1 MTPEVRVFVLDGN
14 TGGNRITEGDGTP
27 PEAGPP
33 RVPSAVLDVLGQS
46 FGVAAERG
54 VRDRRQTWLDTFDWR
69 LYRAGLELEYEHA
82 ARGANKGGRLLLSK
96 DEVPQAEQPVD
107 NWRRDRPHLADDL
120 PAGPV
125 RDQIVKLA
133 SPRALLPVA
142 TAAGPI
148 SVTRL
153 LNADGKTVARL
164 VVDHPAVT
172 RDGQTVW
179 LPARLAIAEVRGYPG
194 QARKAARLLA
204 GVHGV
209 GAARSSAF
217 LDVVQALGL
226 NPGGYSN
233 SVHAEITARTPA
245 PVAVATVLLGLLDTL
260 EQNVDGVLRDID
272 TEFLHDLRVAV
283 RRTRSGIKLLGD
295 VVPGAGPYAP
305 EFKWL
310 GDLTTPTRDLDVYLL
325 GFGALTAQLVAASPA
340 DLEPFRA
347 FLARRRTREIRRLA
361 AGLRSPRFH
370 TVTGHWRKVLLEAQD
385 SGRKSPKGP
394 KGPGGGTSSGSWVLT
409 ADELAVA
416 RTGRV
421 FRRVAAQGA
430 AITAGSP
437 PEALHNLRKRCKEL
451 RYVLEF
457 FASLYDPAA
466 YRKVVGDL
474 KQLQDVLGE
483 FQDSQVQRE
492 EIHALADAM
501 LAERAAPAATLL
513 AMGELA
519 ANLAQ
524 RQAEARANFAR
535 RFTAF
540 AGPAGQERVRDLLAR
555 PL

>member
-1 MTPEVRVFVLDGN
+1 MTPDVRVFVLDGN
-14 TGGNRITEGDGTP
+14 TGGNQDGTA
-27 PEAGPP
+27 PEAGSA
-33 RVPSAVLDVLGQS
+33 RVPSVVLEVLGQS

-54 VRDRRQTWLDTFDWR
+54 ARSRRQTWLDTFDWR

-82 ARGANKGGRLLLSK
+82 ARGGRLLLTK
-96 DEVPQAEQPVD
+96 DKVPQAEQPVD

-125 RDQIVKLA
+125 RDQVARLA

-142 TAAGPI
+142 TAAGPV

-172 RDGQTVW
+172 RGGQTVS
-179 LPARLAIAEVRGYPG
+179 LPVRLAISEVRGYPG

-204 GVHGV
+204 GVPGV
-209 GAARSSAF
+209 DAAHSSAF
-217 LDVVQALGL
+217 LAAVAALGL
-226 NPGGYSN
+226 HPGAYSS
-233 SVHAEITARTPA
+233 SVHAEITAQMPA
-245 PVAVATVLLGLLDTL
+245 PVAVATVLLGLVDTL

-295 VVPGAGPYAP
+295 VLPGSRPYAP

-310 GDLTTPTRDLDVYLL
+310 GDLTTPTRDMDVYLL
-325 GFGALTAQLVAASPA
+325 GFGTLTARLVAASPA

-347 FLARRRTREIRRLA
+347 FLVRRRAREFRLLT
-361 AGLRSPRFH
+361 AGLRSARFN
-370 TVTGHWRKVLLEAQD
+370 TLTGHWRKVLLEAQGP
-385 SGRKSPKGP
+385 GRKGRQARS
-394 KGPGGGTSSGSWVLT
+394 TNNGSWVLT

-416 RTGRV
+416 RTARV
-421 FRRVAAQGA
+421 FRRVATHGA

-437 PEALHNLRKRCKEL
+437 PEALHDLRKRCKEL

-457 FASLYDPAA
+457 FASLHDQAA
-466 YRKVVGDL
+466 YRKVIGDL
-474 KQLQDVLGE
+474 KQLQDCLGE

-492 EIHALADAM
+492 EIQTLADAM

-519 ANLAQ
+519 ANLVQ
-524 RQAEARANFAR
+524 QQAEARANFAR

-540 AGPAGQERVRDLLAR
+540 AGPAGQQRVRDLLAR

>member
-1 MTPEVRVFVLDGN
+1 MTPDVRVFVLDGN
-14 TGGNRITEGDGTP
+14 TGANRSTEGDGTA

-33 RVPSAVLDVLGQS
+33 RVPSDVLDVLGQS

-54 VRDRRQTWLDTFDWR
+54 VRNRRQTWLDTFDWR

-82 ARGANKGGRLLLSK
+82 ARGGRLLLSK

-107 NWRRDRPHLADDL
+107 NWRRDRPHLAEDL

-125 RDQIVKLA
+125 RDRVVRLA

-148 SVTRL
+148 SVARL
-153 LNADGKTVARL
+153 LNADGKTVAKL

-172 RDGQTVW
+172 RGDQTVW
-179 LPARLAIAEVRGYPG
+179 LPARLTIAEVRGYPG

-204 GVHGV
+204 DVPGV
-209 GAARSSAF
+209 GTARSSTF
-217 LDVVQALGL
+217 LSAVAALGL
-226 NPGGYSN
+226 HPGDYSN
-233 SVHAEITARTPA
+233 SVRAEITARMPA
-245 PVAVATVLLGLLDTL
+245 PVAVASVLLGLLDTL

-295 VVPGAGPYAP
+295 VVPGAAPYAP

-325 GFGALTAQLVAASPA
+325 GFGALTAQLAAASPA

-347 FLARRRTREIRRLA
+347 FLTRRRTRETRHLT
-361 AGLRSPRFH
+361 AGLRSARFH
-370 TVTGHWRKVLLEAQD
+370 TLTGHWRKVLLEAQD
-385 SGRKSPKGP
+385 SGRK
-394 KGPGGGTSSGSWVLT
+394 GPGRSTSTGSWVLT

-416 RTGRV
+416 RTARV

-457 FASLYDPAA
+457 FAPLHDPAA

-524 RQAEARANFAR
+524 QQADARANFAR

-540 AGPAGQERVRDLLAR
+540 AGPAGQQRVRDLLAR

>member
-1 MTPEVRVFVLDGN
+1 MTPDVRVFVLDGIA
-14 TGGNRITEGDGTP
+14 GGNRSTEGDGP
-27 PEAGPP
+27 APQAGPP

-54 VRDRRQTWLDTFDWR
+54 VRNRRQTWLDTFDWR

-82 ARGANKGGRLLLSK
+82 ARGGIRGGRLLLSK

-107 NWRRDRPHLADDL
+107 NWRRDRPHLAEDL

-125 RDQIVKLA
+125 RDQVFRLA

-153 LNADGKTVARL
+153 LNADGKTVAKL

-172 RDGQTVW
+172 RGDQTIW

-204 GVHGV
+204 DVPGV
-209 GAARSSAF
+209 GAARSSTF
-217 LDVVQALGL
+217 LSAVAAMGL
-226 NPGGYSN
+226 HPGDYSN
-233 SVHAEITARTPA
+233 SVHAEITALTPA
-245 PVAVATVLLGLLDTL
+245 PVAVASVLLGLLDTL

-347 FLARRRTREIRRLA
+347 FLARRRVRETRRLA
-361 AGLRSPRFH
+361 AGLRSARFH
-370 TVTGHWRKVLLEAQD
+370 TLTGHWRKVLLEAQE
-385 SGRKSPKGP
+385 SGRKGSN
-394 KGPGGGTSSGSWVLT
+394 GPGRGTSSGSWVLT

-457 FASLYDPAA
+457 FAPLHDPAA

-519 ANLAQ
+519 ANLTR
-524 RQAEARANFAR
+524 RQTDARANFAR

-540 AGPAGQERVRDLLAR
+540 AGPAGQQRVRDLLAR